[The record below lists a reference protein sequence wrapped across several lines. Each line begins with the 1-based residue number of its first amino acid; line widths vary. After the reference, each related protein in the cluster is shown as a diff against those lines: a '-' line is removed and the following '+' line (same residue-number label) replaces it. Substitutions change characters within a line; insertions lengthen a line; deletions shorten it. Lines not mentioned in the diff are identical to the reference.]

1 MVGPVIVAALILAVL
16 AFVAVLRIL
25 DAAGASG
32 RALSTVRAATT
43 TLRSSTLSDDEKER
57 AARRA
62 AAGLFRSFVAITLI
76 CGAALAASAAVV
88 WAGSAAGLYPLDA
101 LVATA
106 TDWPF
111 LLASTVVG
119 VAAWVATERLA

>member
-1 MVGPVIVAALILAVL
+1 MVAALILAVL
-16 AFVAVLRIL
+16 AFVAVLRVF
-25 DAAGASG
+25 DAAGAGG
-32 RALSTVRAATT
+32 RALATARSATT
-43 TLRSSTLSDDEKER
+43 TLRSPILSDEEKER

-62 AAGLFRSFVAITLI
+62 AAGLFQSFLVFALI
-76 CGAALAASAAVV
+76 GGAALAASAAVV

-111 LLASTVVG
+111 LLASSVVG
-119 VAAWVATERLA
+119 VAAWMATERLA